1 MKSFHTIACACLAA
15 APLLTAASPL
25 DPAKFAAPIRVAC
38 VGDSITAGSHA
49 GPEGAYPTQLQK
61 LLGDHWL
68 VGNFGVSGRTAL
80 RQGDFPYWNDQAL
93 TNAESFRPDV
103 VIILLGTNDTK
114 PQNWLHG
121 DEFGKDYTDLVNI
134 FLGLPSKPVVFVCR
148 PTPVAEPGN
157 YGINE
162 AVVQEEIP
170 IIDRIAADLNL
181 GVIDMHAA
189 LEGKP
194 QLLADRVHPN
204 ADGAKVL
211 AETACRALTGKEP
224 VSAGNPK

>member
-1 MKSFHTIACACLAA
+1 MKSFPTLAFACLAA
-15 APLLTAASPL
+15 APFLTAASPL

-49 GPEGAYPTQLQK
+49 GPGGAYPTQLQK

-68 VGNFGVSGRTAL
+68 VGNFGVSGRTVL
-80 RQGDFPYWNDQAL
+80 RQGDFPYWNDPAL

-114 PQNWLHG
+114 PRNWLHG
-121 DEFGKDYTDLVNI
+121 DEFGKDYSDLVNI
-134 FLGLPSKPVVFVCR
+134 FRGLPSKPVVFVCR

-170 IIDRIAADLNL
+170 IIDRIAAEAKLD
-181 GVIDMHAA
+181 VIDMHAA

-204 ADGAKVL
+204 AEGAREM
-211 AETACRALTGKEP
+211 AETACRALTGRQP
-224 VSAGNPK
+224 VSARDAK